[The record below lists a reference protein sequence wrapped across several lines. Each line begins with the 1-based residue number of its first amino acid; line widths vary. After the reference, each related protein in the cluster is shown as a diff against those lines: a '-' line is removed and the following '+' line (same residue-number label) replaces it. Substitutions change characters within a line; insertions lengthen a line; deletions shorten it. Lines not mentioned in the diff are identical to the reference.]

1 MAESLWKQIGNI
13 CALASGRVSDGSTP
27 RFLQGSF
34 DFEGNGLHKP
44 LPIDDSLR
52 YAVPAG
58 CVTQPVYF
66 RGGNSS
72 DDMVTVV
79 LFRDGKPMRYF
90 PIAARGATHVALR
103 VVEDLLGDTVLELFL
118 AAPAGCAGT
127 VVVDL
132 GLVEI

>member
-1 MAESLWKQIGNI
+1 M

-27 RFLQGSF
+27 RFLQGPYE
-34 DFEGNGLHKP
+34 FEGNGLDKP
-44 LPIDDSLR
+44 LLIDESLR
-52 YAVPAG
+52 YVVPPG
-58 CVTQPVYF
+58 SVTQPVYF

-79 LFRDGKPMRYF
+79 MFRDGKPMRYF

-103 VVEDLLGDTVLELFL
+103 VVEDLLGDTVLEMFL
-118 AAPAGCAGT
+118 AAPAGCTGT
-127 VVVDL
+127 VIVDL